1 MHDTD
6 DMIEGAIE
14 SAANHAEHAS
24 GNAAAGKSDRSGS
37 GADAPGDSGERALE
51 KARERAM
58 AGKVDVGAGE
68 EPRPANGLQSSRP
81 RGSSRSAGWS
91 VTAKLLVAILFL
103 NLFALGV
110 WFGYSWRQTTG
121 QNLQA
126 IPVASQLPAPSAL
139 TLPNAT
145 APSPASTAALGA
157 AIGRETIADIAQRV
171 APSVV
176 AIEAFASNLAAPQST
191 ANKGQFFFGPGMRP
205 DMPPD
210 IIKREKKAS
219 GSGVIIR
226 EDGYIL
232 TNNHVVV
239 PNRSYKV
246 TLSDK
251 RTFDAQLIGRDSF
264 TDLALLKIK
273 AAGLPVAKFGT
284 VRGIRPGD
292 WAIAIGNPF
301 GFDHTV
307 TLGIVSAMGRNLA
320 DMNHHI
326 DLIQTDAAIN
336 PGNSGGP
343 LINIAGDVIGINSAI
358 RYDAQNIGFSIP
370 ADTAKEVAQS
380 LLTHKPIMRPYLG
393 VFMQDLNVN
402 IGKSFRV
409 PPGAT
414 GVLVARVVPG
424 GPCDQSGVI
433 AGDVIQKLDNVE
445 VKTYKSLRDIMR
457 KHKPGDVIQV
467 VVSRGADL
475 VPIKIT
481 IGDYPRDED
490 EQ

>member
-1 MHDTD
+1 MLRANNKWGSNCISMSLDPQTVPETD
-6 DMIEGAIE
+6 DIVE
-14 SAANHAEHAS
+14 SSANNDIASAS
-24 GNAAAGKSDRSGS
+24 GEHRAAAGPRA
-37 GADAPGDSGERALE
+37 ADSVR
-51 KARERAM
+51 RVR
-58 AGKVDVGAGE
+58 
-68 EPRPANGLQSSRP
+68 
-81 RGSSRSAGWS
+81 WS
-91 VTAKLLVAILFL
+91 ITAKLLVVILAL

-110 WFGYSWRQTTG
+110 WFGYSWG
-121 QNLQA
+121 QPNGQSSQSV
-126 IPVASQLPAPSAL
+126 PVTSPSPAPAASL
-139 TLPNAT
+139 TLPET
-145 APSPASTAALGA
+145 AVPHTASTAALGT
-157 AIGRETIADIAQRV
+157 AIGRDTIADIAQRV

-176 AIEAFASNLAAPQST
+176 AIEAYASNVARTQAT
-191 ANKGQFFFGPGMRP
+191 ETRGQFFFGPGMRP
-205 DMPPD
+205 DIPAD
-210 IIKREKKAS
+210 ILKREKKAS

-226 EDGYIL
+226 TDGYIL

-239 PNRSYKV
+239 PNRLYKV

-251 RTFDAQLIGRDSF
+251 RTFEGQLIGRDSF

-273 AAGLPVAKFGT
+273 AEGLPVAKFGT
-284 VRGIRPGD
+284 IRGIRPGD

-343 LINIAGDVIGINSAI
+343 LINISGDVIGINSAI

-370 ADTAKEVAQS
+370 ADTAREVAQS

-393 VFMQDLNVN
+393 VFMQDLSVN
-402 IGKSFRV
+402 AGKNFGI

-424 GPCDQSGVI
+424 GPCDQAGVI
-433 AGDVIQKLDNVE
+433 AGDVIQRFDNVE

-457 KHKPGDVIQV
+457 KHKPGDLIQLA
-467 VVSRGADL
+467 VSRGQSL

-481 IGDYPRDED
+481 VGDYPRDED